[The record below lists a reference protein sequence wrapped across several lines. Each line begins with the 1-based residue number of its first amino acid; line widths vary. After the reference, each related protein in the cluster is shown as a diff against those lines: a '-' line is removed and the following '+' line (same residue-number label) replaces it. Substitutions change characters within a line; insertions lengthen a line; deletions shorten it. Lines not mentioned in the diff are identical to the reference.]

1 MRPTPKQVRSIIL
14 VLGDQIDA
22 RSAALDGFDPT
33 ADVVWMAE
41 AGEEATY
48 VRSHKARIAIFL
60 AAMRHFRDA
69 LRKKGVAVD
78 YHALDDK
85 TNRGSFASELDE
97 GVKRLQPR
105 RLIVVEPGEWRV
117 KHALIAAAKELSLPL
132 DIRPDRHFLCSHEDF
147 AAHAEGRK
155 QLRLEYFY
163 REMRCRLGLLIEDG
177 KPLDGQW
184 NYDAENRL
192 SFGKKGPGNIP
203 RPMAFPPDE
212 VTREVIR
219 LVESRFADHPGSLEH
234 FDWPVTPPDA
244 HRALDDF
251 VARRLPQFGPYEDAM
266 WTGQPYAYHSRLSAA
281 ANLKLLDP
289 RDAVAAAENAY
300 HDGPAPLQ
308 SAEAVIRQF
317 IGWREFIRGVYWRF
331 MPDYE
336 KSNAFDAHA
345 PLPWFYWTGET
356 EMACLREVIGQTL
369 ALGFA
374 HHIQRLMVAG
384 LFALLLGVEPFE
396 VHKWFLAIYVD
407 AVDWVTLP
415 NVLGMSQFADG
426 GLMSSKPYVATGS
439 YIQRMSDYCTG
450 CRFNPAA
457 SLGGYACPFTTL
469 YWDFL
474 MRHEKLLR
482 ANHRMGFQVRNLSRL
497 ARADKAAIRK
507 QAGALRDALA
517 AEARRTAR

>member
-1 MRPTPKQVRSIIL
+1 MRPTRKYARFLTL
-14 VLGDQIDA
+14 VLGDQLDS
-22 RSAALDGFDPT
+22 RSAVFDGFDPS

-41 AGEEATY
+41 VGEEATH
-48 VRSHKARIAIFL
+48 VWSHKARIAIFL

-69 LRKKGVAVD
+69 LRDKGLAVD
-78 YHALDDK
+78 YRALDEEAEPS
-85 TNRGSFASELDE
+85 SFATQLAEA
-97 GVKRLQPR
+97 VR
-105 RLIVVEPGEWRV
+105 RLKPQRLVVVEPGEWRV
-117 KHALIAAAKELSLPL
+117 KQALIGTAKSLGVPL

-163 REMRCRLGLLIEDG
+163 REVRRRLGLLVEGG
-177 KPLDGQW
+177 KPVGGDW

-192 SFGKKGPGNIP
+192 SFSKDGPGRIP
-203 RPMAFPPDE
+203 EPLAFPPDR

-219 LVESRFADHPGSLEH
+219 LVEERFAGHPGSLQR
-234 FDWPVTPPDA
+234 FDWPVTPADA
-244 HRALDDF
+244 CCALDDF
-251 VARRLPQFGPYEDAM
+251 VEHRLPQFGPYEDAM
-266 WTGQPYAYHSRLSAA
+266 WTGVPYVYHSRLSAA

-289 RDAVAAAENAY
+289 RDAVAAVGKAY
-300 HDGPAPLQ
+300 RDGRTPLQ

-336 KSNAFDAHA
+336 KSNELAADA

-356 EMACLREVIGQTL
+356 EMACLREVVGQTL

-384 LFALLLGVEPFE
+384 LFAQLLGVQPFE

-426 GLMSSKPYVATGS
+426 GMMSSKPYVATGR
-439 YIQRMSDYCTG
+439 YIQRMSNYCLG
-450 CRFNPAA
+450 CRFDPSK
-457 SLGGYACPFTTL
+457 SLGDSACPFTTL

-474 MRHEKLLR
+474 MRHEKRLR
-482 ANHRMGFQVRNLSRL
+482 ANRRTGFQVRNLGRLSRDD
-497 ARADKAAIRK
+497 RAAIRK

-517 AEARRTAR
+517 AEARRYPR